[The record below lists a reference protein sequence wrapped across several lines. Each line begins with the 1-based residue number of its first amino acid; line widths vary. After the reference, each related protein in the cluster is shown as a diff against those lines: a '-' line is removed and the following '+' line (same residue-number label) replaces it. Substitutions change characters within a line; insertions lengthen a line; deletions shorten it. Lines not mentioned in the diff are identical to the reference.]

1 MSRAGVVAG
10 LLTLVAVCAPAAAEA
25 DCKLVEI
32 GDFQL
37 DPSSSVPVVDGAING
52 APVKI
57 LLDTGVVESVVLR
70 SAAVQLGVSMTPH
83 AYSEDNA
90 SFQGLIGQLRIGS
103 VARSN
108 VELNVTD
115 ELAAPP
121 GVSLVLGDDF
131 LSKADVE
138 FDLAHNAVRM
148 FQPEGCTPPQL
159 IYWGA
164 AYSQATLA
172 PWDQDAPTTRAE
184 VQVNARPV
192 LASFDSGAAASSI
205 DADAAQALGAQ
216 PAGAPRPGGQ
226 AGWVG
231 QFASFALGD
240 ERVNSVRLLVL
251 PQAEGYG
258 LTSATLR
265 RGPHG
270 APVMRIGADFLRAH
284 RVFFDMKDRLVLLSY
299 AGGPV
304 FAPDA
309 AAR

>member
-1 MSRAGVVAG
+1 MSRKGIVAA
-10 LLTLVAVCAPAAAEA
+10 LSALAALIAPAAARA

-32 GDFQL
+32 GDFHL
-37 DPSSSVPVVDGAING
+37 DPSSPVPIVDGAING
-52 APVKI
+52 EPVKI
-57 LLDTGVVESVVLR
+57 LLDTGVSDSVVLR
-70 SAAVQLGVSMTPH
+70 TAAVQLGVSMTPH
-83 AYSEDNA
+83 AYGEDNA
-90 SFQGLIGQLRIGS
+90 SFQGLIRELKIGS
-103 VARSN
+103 LAKSN
-108 VELNVTD
+108 VELDVAD
-115 ELAAPP
+115 HLAAPP

-148 FQPEGCTPPQL
+148 FQPQGCAPPQL

-172 PWDQDAPTTRAE
+172 PWDADAPATRAE
-184 VQVNARPV
+184 VQINAKPV
-192 LASFDSGAAASSI
+192 LASFNSGAAASSI

-216 PAGAPRPGGQ
+216 PTGASRPGGQ

-240 ERVNSVRLLVL
+240 EQVNSVRLLVL
-251 PQAEGYG
+251 PQAQGYA

-284 RVFFDMKDRLVLLSY
+284 RVFFDMKDRLVLFSY

-309 AAR
+309 ATR